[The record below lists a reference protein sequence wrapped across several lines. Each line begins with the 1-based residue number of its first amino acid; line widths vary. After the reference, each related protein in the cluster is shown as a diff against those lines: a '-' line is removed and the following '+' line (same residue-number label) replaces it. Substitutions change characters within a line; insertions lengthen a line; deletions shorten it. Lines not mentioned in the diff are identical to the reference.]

1 MHCIVAGVENGIMDA
16 VTLFKPN
23 CASESTQILDF
34 SSAFPDLCPP
44 FLIVYRG
51 TSRMTPPHTHTK
63 DHHRALGIGLLWGP
77 RGSGLL

>member
-1 MHCIVAGVENGIMDA
+1 MDA
-16 VTLFKPN
+16 VTLFRPN

-51 TSRMTPPHTHTK
+51 TSRIKKRLPPPK